1 MMNWLSTLT
10 LLKTRMTA
18 KIMNVMSVNKQEQQT
33 ELDETSSK
41 PLSIKVVVV
50 LTVVGL
56 FLHEFLTSIM

>member
-10 LLKTRMTA
+10 SLKTRMTA

-50 LTVVGL
+50 LTVVGI

>member
-33 ELDETSSK
+33 ELDETSLK

>member
-10 LLKTRMTA
+10 SLKTRMTA

>member
-50 LTVVGL
+50 LTVVGI

>member
-10 LLKTRMTA
+10 SLKTRMTA

-33 ELDETSSK
+33 ELGETSSK

-50 LTVVGL
+50 LTVVGI
-56 FLHEFLTSIM
+56 FLHVYLTSIT

>member
-10 LLKTRMTA
+10 SLKTRMTA
-18 KIMNVMSVNKQEQQT
+18 KIMNVMSVSKQEQQT
-33 ELDETSSK
+33 ELDETSLK

>member
-10 LLKTRMTA
+10 SLKTRMTA
-18 KIMNVMSVNKQEQQT
+18 KIMNVMSVSKQEQQT

>member
-1 MMNWLSTLT
+1 MNWLSTLT
-10 LLKTRMTA
+10 SLKTRMTA
-18 KIMNVMSVNKQEQQT
+18 KITNAMSVSKQEQQT

-50 LTVVGL
+50 LTVVGI